1 MASLER
7 VAVVLFNLGG
17 PDGLDAV
24 EPFLFNLFRDPA
36 IIGLPNPLRWVV
48 AKMISRRRA
57 PLAREIY
64 GHMGGASPILGRT
77 RAQADALKAVLESRR
92 DKIDW
97 QVEVVMR
104 YWHPFSDAAAS
115 RVKAFAPD
123 RIVKLPLYPQFSTT
137 TTGSS
142 SKDWDRAAAAAG
154 LNLPAGLICCYPDHP
169 RFIEA
174 QVELIAAVLD
184 QARRQNPKTPLRIL
198 LSAHGLPKKVIAK
211 GDCYQWQVERTAA
224 AISESLSARE
234 PGSAGLDIVT
244 CYQSRVG
251 PLEWIGPAT
260 EEEIRRAGADGCGL
274 VVAPIAFVSEHSET
288 LVELDIEYAALARA
302 SGVKGYARVPALDD
316 DATFIACL
324 ADLVEAAIE
333 DMTSAAMAKG
343 DGRHNVTSGL
353 NAADECRRGFP
364 CCPLAGLNGTD

>member
-1 MASLER
+1 LAGLER

-17 PDGLDAV
+17 PDSPDAV

-36 IIGLPNPLRWVV
+36 IIALPNPLRWMV
-48 AKMISRRRA
+48 ARLISKRRG

-77 RAQADALKAVLESRR
+77 DAQADALKRVLETRMAE
-92 DKIDW
+92 IDW
-97 QVEVVMR
+97 HVEIVMR
-104 YWHPFSDAAAS
+104 YWHPFADEAAS
-115 RVKAFAPD
+115 RVGDFAPD

-142 SKDWDRAAAAAG
+142 NKDWIRAAAAVG
-154 LNLPAGLICCYPDHP
+154 LSAPSQLICCYPDHP
-169 RFIEA
+169 DFIAA
-174 QVELIAAVLD
+174 QVELIAASLEE
-184 QARRQNPKTPLRIL
+184 ARKQTPERPLRLL

-224 AISESLSARE
+224 AISQGLAAWRIGDSE
-234 PGSAGLDIVT
+234 LDIVT

-260 EEEIRRAGADGCGL
+260 EDEVKRAGAEGFSL

-288 LVELDIEYAALARA
+288 LVELDIEYAALARDC
-302 SGVKGYARVPALDD
+302 GVKGYTRVPALDSNEG
-316 DATFIACL
+316 FIACL
-324 ADLVEAAIE
+324 ADLVSGALGDNENS
-333 DMTSAAMAKG
+333 TS
-343 DGRHNVTSGL
+343 VTTGL
-353 NAADECRRGFP
+353 STPDACCRDFP
-364 CCPLAGLNGTD
+364 CCPWSGSEPGPSA